1 MNILCPDITMEDD
14 LLDFL
19 NFVFSQA
26 HRPHDFKKLLPK
38 VYAKEGFSNIHI
50 VAKKDDRLKGAI
62 AMLPLTIKL
71 GDTGSL
77 SAGYIGSVAVHPYS
91 RGEGIMKTLMEKVH
105 TQAEQEGIDMLILG
119 GRRLRYNYFG
129 YENFATRLSFKL
141 GEGSFRHGM
150 TDIDTGTTSLKSF
163 SKASEKELD
172 AAYDYFDRYIK
183 YCAKRN
189 REDFHSIS
197 ISYENLP
204 YLVLEDNTVKGYMI
218 TAPNGDIREIA
229 IEEEYVLPVL
239 KLWLAEKKAI
249 NVNAPLWNK
258 KLINILEKIN
268 ESMSISEDAMVKIF
282 NFEKVLSAYL
292 NFKASYTDLL
302 NGKVVVEIK
311 PRGTYVI
318 ELTDG
323 KASVYKTQEKP
334 DISVDERYAV
344 RLLLSPLGTSFSEST
359 LFYNWLP
366 LVPELPQADCF

>member
-1 MNILCPDITMEDD
+1 MHILRPDITMEDD

-19 NFVFSQA
+19 NLVFSQA

-62 AMLPLTIKL
+62 AMLPLTINL
-71 GDTGSL
+71 GDTGNL

-91 RGEGIMKTLMEKVH
+91 RGEGIMKTLMQEIH
-105 TQAEQEGIDMLILG
+105 AQAEKDGLDMLILG

-150 TDIDTGTTSLKSF
+150 ADIDTGTITLKPF
-163 SKASEKELD
+163 ANASEKELYT
-172 AAYDYFDRYIK
+172 AYDYFEKHIK
-183 YCAKRN
+183 YCAN
-189 REDFHSIS
+189 RRIEDFYNIAIS
-197 ISYENLP
+197 WENLP
-204 YLVLEDNTVKGYMI
+204 YLILDDNTVKGYII
-218 TAPNGDIREIA
+218 TAPNGDIREFA
-229 IEEEYVLPVL
+229 VQEEYVLPVL

-258 KLINILEKIN
+258 SLINILEKIG
-268 ESMSISEDAMVKIF
+268 ESMSISEDAMVKVF

-302 NGKVVVEIK
+302 NGRVIIEIK
-311 PRGTYVI
+311 PHGTYVI
-318 ELTDG
+318 ELIDG
-323 KASVYKTQEKP
+323 KASVNKTQEKP
-334 DISVDERYAV
+334 QISVEERYAV
-344 RLLLSPLGTSFSEST
+344 RLLLSPLGTSFSESS
-359 LFYNWLP
+359 LFFNWLP

>member
-1 MNILCPDITMEDD
+1 MNILHPDISMEND

-77 SAGYIGSVAVHPYS
+77 SVGYIGSVAAHPYS

-105 TQAEQEGIDMLILG
+105 TQAEEEGLDMLILG

-129 YENFATRLSFKL
+129 YENFATRLSFRL

-150 TDIDTGTTSLKSF
+150 KDIDTDTISLKPF
-163 SKASEKELD
+163 SNASAKELD
-172 AAYDYFDRYIK
+172 IAFDYYGK
-183 YCAKRN
+183 HLLYCAKRK
-189 REDFHSIS
+189 REDFYSIAVS
-197 ISYENLP
+197 WENLP
-204 YLVLEDNTVKGYMI
+204 YLVLDGNTVKGYMI
-218 TAPNGDIREIA
+218 TAPNGDIREFA
-229 IEEEYVLPVL
+229 VEEEYILPVL
-239 KLWLAEKKAI
+239 KLWLAEKKTI

-258 KLINILEKIN
+258 NLINILEKIG
-268 ESMSISEDAMVKIF
+268 ESMSISEDAMVKVF

-302 NGKVVVEIK
+302 DGRVVIEIK
-311 PRGTYVI
+311 PHGIYVI
-318 ELTDG
+318 EVNNG

-334 DISVDERYAV
+334 QISVEERYAV
-344 RLLLSPLGTSFSEST
+344 RLLLSPLGTSFSESS
-359 LFYNWLP
+359 LFFNWLP